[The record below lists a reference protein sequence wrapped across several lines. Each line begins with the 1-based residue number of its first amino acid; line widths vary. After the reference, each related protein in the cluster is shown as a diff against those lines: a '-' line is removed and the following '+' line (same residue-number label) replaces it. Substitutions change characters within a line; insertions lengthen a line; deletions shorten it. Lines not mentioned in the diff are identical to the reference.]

1 MEVEYWQTSFDGKIN
16 DSDVFL
22 TDLSIKYCQ
31 QNNNALNV
39 KKAVSFSNKVY
50 NVITLIRQFRAVLFK
65 AECDV
70 NNLARENKALKA
82 KLSEFENDNNAI
94 QNESIKSVQS
104 DVIEELKKEYDQKML
119 EFKDKYQIQI
129 VELEQENDRMLKEL
143 IKLSKK

>member
-1 MEVEYWQTSFDGKIN
+1 MSIEYWQTSFESKIN
-16 DSDVFL
+16 DSDAFL

-82 KLSEFENDNNAI
+82 KLNEFENDNNAI
-94 QNESIKSVQS
+94 KNESFKSVQS
-104 DVIEELKKEYDQKML
+104 DVIDELKKEYDEKML

-129 VELEQENDRMLKEL
+129 MELEQENDKMLRE
-143 IKLSKK
+143 IIGLSKK